1 MRTFR
6 RTARRGLS
14 PTMLRLVTAIFVLQL
29 VSSALVILFLRGQM
43 LDVVRLDRERQV
55 TDVRDD
61 LLAAYYDGGRQELA
75 EFITARR
82 GSAADPAVFIALI
95 GQGQPVLSN
104 LVRVPEI
111 PPAARPQ
118 HVVVRRGPDQPPSE
132 GLALVGQL
140 PDGERLIV
148 GVVSLTERRI
158 DVAFASTAE
167 LTIGVAVLMAL
178 LSAAVVGFVISR
190 RTHLIAETAA
200 ELASGNFG
208 ARVPIEGTGDGFDH
222 LRQQMNVMAER
233 IGELVGQLSAVSG
246 ALAHDLRSPVA
257 RLSAAIDLA
266 LARVEE
272 PRASEALQAA
282 RADADALRAMLETA
296 LEISLI
302 EGGAVEDRRSP
313 LDLAA
318 VAEDLVELYDPLAEQ
333 LNVRL
338 EVQLEGVTAPADRE
352 LVSRALAN
360 LIDNA
365 LKYGGNAVLVSTR
378 AVLDANGMN
387 WAEIAVE
394 DNGPGIAL
402 ADRARVV
409 ERFVRLD
416 DARTRPGVGLGL
428 AMVAAV
434 ARLHGG
440 SFELGDPPL
449 AGPSGGKGLVATL
462 RLPC

>member
-1 MRTFR
+1 MV
-6 RTARRGLS
+6 
-14 PTMLRLVTAIFVLQL
+14 RLVTAIFVLQL
-29 VSSALVILFLRGQM
+29 LSSALAILFLRGQM

-55 TDVRDD
+55 AELRDD
-61 LLAAYYDGGRQELA
+61 LLAAYYDGGREELA
-75 EFITARR
+75 GFITARR

-95 GQGQPVLSN
+95 GKGPPVLSN
-104 LVRVPEI
+104 LVRA
-111 PPAARPQ
+111 PALAPANRPQ
-118 HVVVRRGPDQPPSE
+118 PVVVRRGPDQPPSE

-140 PDGERLIV
+140 PDGERLVV
-148 GVVSLTERRI
+148 GEVSLTERRI
-158 DVAFASTAE
+158 DAAFASTVE
-167 LTIGVAVLMAL
+167 LTIAVAVLMAL
-178 LSAAVVGFVISR
+178 LSAVVVGFVISR

-222 LRQQMNVMAER
+222 LRLQMNLMAER

-257 RLSAAIDLA
+257 RLSAAIDVA
-266 LARVEE
+266 LTRAEE
-272 PRASEALQAA
+272 PRAIEALQAA
-282 RADADALRAMLETA
+282 RADADALRSMLETA

-302 EGGAVEDRRSP
+302 EGGTVEDRRRP

-333 LNVRL
+333 SDVRL
-338 EVQLEGVTAPADRE
+338 EARLEPVTAAADRE

-365 LKYGGNAVLVSTR
+365 LKYGGKAVIVSTR
-378 AVLDANGMN
+378 TAVDAEGAA

-394 DNGPGIAL
+394 DNGPGIAP

-416 DARTRPGVGLGL
+416 DARTRPGGGLGL

-440 SFELGDPPL
+440 QFMLGDP
-449 AGPSGGKGLVATL
+449 ASGGNGLVATL
-462 RLPC
+462 RLPA